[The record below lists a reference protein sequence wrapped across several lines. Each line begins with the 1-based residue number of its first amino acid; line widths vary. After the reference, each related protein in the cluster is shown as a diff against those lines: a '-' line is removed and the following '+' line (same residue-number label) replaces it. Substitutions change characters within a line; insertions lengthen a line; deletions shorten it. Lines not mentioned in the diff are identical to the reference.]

1 MRSLLACLLGPMVS
15 NAAAVEQLTPP
26 ATLGDSEMGSN

>member
-1 MRSLLACLLGPMVS
+1 MVS